1 MTFEQLSYE
10 QMTLLARN
18 PAHERD
24 FFARHRDRG
33 EELASAVRIFLE
45 ILRGYETLE
54 FDRPVVTVFGSAR
67 FTAENRYYQWAR
79 DLGKRLAQEGFAVMT
94 GGGPGVMEAANR
106 GAQEGEG
113 LSIGCSI
120 DLPHE
125 DYLNPYLDI
134 LVEFDYFFVRKV
146 MMAKYS
152 CAFVVMP
159 GGFGTLDEVFEML
172 TLIQTDKIAHFPVIC
187 MGEEYWGHMLD
198 FLNNSLIAEGAI
210 NPGDL
215 ELITVT
221 DSIDHVLATIKDAL
235 VRAEANGR

>member
-1 MTFEQLSYE
+1 MSFEQLSYE
-10 QMTLLARN
+10 EIKLLARG
-18 PAHERD
+18 PDRERD
-24 FFARHRDRG
+24 FFARNRDRG
-33 EELASAVRIFLE
+33 EDLASAVRIFLE
-45 ILRGYETLE
+45 ILRGYEALE
-54 FDRPVVTVFGSAR
+54 LDRPSVTVFGSAR
-67 FTAENRYYQWAR
+67 FGEQNPYYQWAR
-79 DLGKRLAQEGFAVMT
+79 VLGQRLAQAGFAVIT
-94 GGGPGVMEAANR
+94 GGGPGIMEAANR
-106 GAQEGEG
+106 GAREADG

-172 TLIQTDKIAHFPVIC
+172 TLIQTHKIAHFPVIC
-187 MGEEYWGHMLD
+187 MGQTYWSHMLD
-198 FLNNSLIAEGAI
+198 FLRNSLVAEETI
-210 NPGDL
+210 NPTDL

-221 DSIDHVLATIKDAL
+221 DSIDCVVETIEMALA
-235 VRAEANGR
+235 RAESNGR